1 MSAIAHK
8 PAAFELRQGAEGRIR
23 GATAPLV
30 SLRATE
36 DGWSLLG
43 TNGEVVFR
51 GLGAGARRE
60 CLEYARDLGV
70 LAVLS

>member
-8 PAAFELRQGAEGRIR
+8 STAFEVRDGAEGRIR

-43 TNGEVVFR
+43 ANGEVIFR
-51 GLGAGARRE
+51 GFGGCARRE
-60 CLEYARDLGV
+60 CLEYAHDLGV